1 VEFGKHVRRNR
12 FNLSTDW
19 CYCMIIT
26 RYLLREI
33 LGPLAIVLGVLSVL
47 FTSFGAASFLSDAV
61 NGLLPTDTIV
71 QVIGLRTLIALEMLI
86 PISLYLS
93 VVMALGR
100 LYVDSEITALFAL
113 GLTPARVMGIVLGL
127 SLCTALVVAGLSLV
141 VRPWAYTR
149 AHELASL
156 AAASLNTNSME
167 AGTFYG
173 GSNGNRIIFIARRT
187 GPSAPAHG
195 VFVQLRLRGGGTR
208 IIHASSVE
216 LKPQAGEGSQMHLTD
231 AHVYDVAQNG
241 SGSDVVLNANDLV
254 LHLPSPTVDPP
265 EYSAVAASTA
275 QLTSSDSAADIAELQ
290 WRLST
295 ACSTL
300 LLGLLGVPLSRA
312 RPRQHK
318 NAKVG
323 IAILI
328 YAAYYLFYESARTWV
343 QTGVIPPF
351 PGIWVAPAL
360 LAGVVIFALLEPRL
374 AFGRRRAA

>member
-1 VEFGKHVRRNR
+1 
-12 FNLSTDW
+12 
-19 CYCMIIT
+19 MIIT

-33 LGPLAIVLGVLSVL
+33 LGPFAIVLSVLSVL

-86 PISLYLS
+86 PISLYLA

-113 GLTPARVMGIVLGL
+113 GLTPARVMGTVLGL

-141 VRPWAYTR
+141 VRPWAYGR

-173 GSNGNRIIFIARRT
+173 GSNGNRTIFIERRA
-187 GPSAPAHG
+187 GPAAPARG

-208 IIHASSVE
+208 IIYARSVE
-216 LKPQAGEGSQMHLTD
+216 LMPPAGEGSQMHLTD
-231 AHVYDVAQNG
+231 AHVYDVGQNG

-254 LHLPSPTVDPP
+254 LHLLSPTVDPP

-295 ACSTL
+295 SCSTL

-328 YAAYYLFYESARTWV
+328 YAGYYLFYESARTWV
-343 QTGVIPPF
+343 QTGVIRPF
-351 PGIWVAPAL
+351 PGIWVAPAS

-374 AFGRRRAA
+374 AFGLGRRRAA

>member
-1 VEFGKHVRRNR
+1 
-12 FNLSTDW
+12 
-19 CYCMIIT
+19 MIIT

-33 LGPLAIVLGVLSVL
+33 LGPIAIVLSVLSVL

-86 PISLYLS
+86 PISLYLA

-113 GLTPARVMGIVLGL
+113 GLTPARVMGTVLGL
-127 SLCTALVVAGLSLV
+127 SLCAALVVAGLSLV
-141 VRPWAYTR
+141 VRPWAYGR

-173 GSNGNRIIFIARRT
+173 GSNGNRTIFIERRA
-187 GPSAPAHG
+187 GPAAPARG

-208 IIHASSVE
+208 IIYAKSVE
-216 LKPQAGEGSQMHLTD
+216 LMPHAGGGEQMHLTD
-231 AHVYDVAQNG
+231 AHVYEVGQNG
-241 SGSDVVLNANDLV
+241 SGSDAVLNANDLV
-254 LHLPSPTVDPP
+254 LHLPSPSVDPP

-295 ACSTL
+295 SCSTL

-323 IAILI
+323 IAILL
-328 YAAYYLFYESARTWV
+328 YAGYYLFYESARTWV

-360 LAGVVIFALLEPRL
+360 LAGVLVFALLEPRL
-374 AFGRRRAA
+374 AFGLGRRRAA